1 MKTLTHKQRI
11 LLKVVERLSEKNNSS
26 RFMLVK
32 TLFLLA
38 REENM
43 ERLIKFYNF
52 FPYRYGPFSNVCYAD
67 LYKLEQAGL
76 LAEDGTHLTP
86 TEAGRK
92 AATSADR
99 RAAMRVKRVT
109 NRFNSDREIREYVYR
124 NYHEYTVK
132 SEIVPAAEE
141 HSLPGLF
148 TIGYEGRDIDSFL
161 NILIHNQI
169 DILIDVRKNPFSMNF
184 SFTRSK
190 LEKYL
195 GKVDIQ
201 YTHIPEL
208 GINGELRKNLVTR
221 SDYQILFKRYEA
233 TTLKENHEQVE
244 RIIGLGEDHRAALL
258 CFEADVNLC
267 HRGIIARDI
276 ERQHDRG
283 VTHL

>member
-11 LLKVVERLSEKNNSS
+11 LLKVVESLSENENSS

-38 REENM
+38 QEENVG
-43 ERLIKFYNF
+43 RLIKFYNF

-92 AATSADR
+92 AAASADR
-99 RAAMRVKRVT
+99 KASMKVKRVT
-109 NRFNSDREIREYVYR
+109 SRFNSDREIREYVYSK
-124 NYHEYTVK
+124 YPEYTVK
-132 SEIVPAAEE
+132 SEIVPATRNKCPPA
-141 HSLPGLF
+141 LF

-161 NILIHNQI
+161 NIMIKNQI
-169 DILIDVRKNPFSMNF
+169 DLLIDVRKNPFSMNF

-190 LEKYL
+190 LENYL
-195 GKVDIQ
+195 GKVDIG

-208 GINGELRKNLVTR
+208 GIDGESRKNLVTR
-221 SDYQILFKRYEA
+221 RDYQVLFKRYEA
-233 TTLKENHEQVE
+233 TTLKEHPEEVE
-244 RIIGLGEDHRAALL
+244 RIIRLGEDHRAALL

-267 HRGIIARDI
+267 HRGVIARQI
-276 ERQHDRG
+276 EMQQNKE
-283 VTHL
+283 VIHL

>member
-1 MKTLTHKQRI
+1 
-11 LLKVVERLSEKNNSS
+11 
-26 RFMLVK
+26 MLVK

-43 ERLIKFYNF
+43 GRLIKFYNF

-76 LAEDGTHLTP
+76 LTEDGTHLTP
-86 TEAGRK
+86 TEVGRN

-109 NRFNSDREIREYVYR
+109 SRFNSDREIREYVYR
-124 NYHEYTVK
+124 NYPEYTVK
-132 SEIVPAAEE
+132 SEIVPAAEKR
-141 HSLPGLF
+141 SPPALF

-161 NILIHNQI
+161 NVLIQNQI
-169 DILIDVRKNPFSMNF
+169 DLLIDVRKNPFSMNF
-184 SFTRSK
+184 SFVKSK
-190 LEKYL
+190 LENYL
-195 GKVDIQ
+195 RKVDIR
-201 YTHIPEL
+201 YTHIPKL
-208 GINGELRKNLVTR
+208 GIDGESRKNLVTR
-221 SDYQILFKRYEA
+221 SDYQMLFKRYEA
-233 TTLKENHEQVE
+233 TTLKEHHEEVE
-244 RIIGLGEDHRAALL
+244 RIIGLGENHRAALL

-276 ERQHDRG
+276 ERQQDRG